1 MRIPARFAIAVLLAA
16 FGASIGLQAQGAAAA
31 PAPTPGWFQASMS
44 AQSVY
49 DTNVRQDNAA
59 PQAGWE
65 ENLNAVLQAQHQ
77 TSSSSISLTYDPY
90 LQWFAS
96 LPGLNSFNQIAAVRA
111 LYQLS
116 PRWILGGHASGGYL
130 QELPLHVVAGL
141 QPLLAAPAAV
151 APRTREATGEAAVNL
166 SFAATTR
173 LTLSGSG
180 EFQAQR
186 FPGAGASS
194 GLSAVRGSEGEAAA
208 TWAWSR
214 RTQIGVRAL
223 AQNFGV
229 GNASHL
235 AAESLM
241 LTVSRSLS
249 PLTQVQLYGGPEY
262 SQVHDT
268 FTLNLPGG
276 GVPIAL
282 TDRVYR
288 VRTYPRFG
296 AEVSH
301 QDAGHPWSAQLQRQ
315 INNGGG
321 ALPFPVALTQAQ
333 FQCGPRLRPG
343 WRLQFG
349 ANVAQMSALAAGN
362 LASRVRMAA
371 VSVTLTRR
379 LSRELSLGLDYS
391 YLAQRAS
398 GLIPLTPAVNRSLG
412 GVRLDWVWPGSLES
426 NY

>member
-1 MRIPARFAIAVLLAA
+1 MGGEPECRASGAAPNLIQFDFAHIRPVPAMVCFATGLEFFQPDRSRSGVVPAQPAVDPGRTRQRRILTRTSAARC
-16 FGASIGLQAQGAAAA
+16 GWPAAAA
-31 PAPTPGWFQASMS
+31 
-44 AQSVY
+44 
-49 DTNVRQDNAA
+49 R
-59 PQAGWE
+59 
-65 ENLNAVLQAQHQ
+65 
-77 TSSSSISLTYDPY
+77 
-90 LQWFAS
+90 
-96 LPGLNSFNQIAAVRA
+96 R
-111 LYQLS
+111 
-116 PRWILGGHASGGYL
+116 
-130 QELPLHVVAGL
+130 
-141 QPLLAAPAAV
+141 
-151 APRTREATGEAAVNL
+151 
-166 SFAATTR
+166 
-173 LTLSGSG
+173 
-180 EFQAQR
+180 
-186 FPGAGASS
+186 ASS